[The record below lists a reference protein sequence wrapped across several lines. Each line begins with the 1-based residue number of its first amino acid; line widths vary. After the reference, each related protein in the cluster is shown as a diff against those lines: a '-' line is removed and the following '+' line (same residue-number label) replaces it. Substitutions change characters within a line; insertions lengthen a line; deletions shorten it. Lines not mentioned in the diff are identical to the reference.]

1 MTGCIH
7 IFEINLKDNIHQ
19 KEITQLSKEKM
30 NEVIEN
36 QAGRLDEVLA
46 TFIDNKEVDKLNIP
60 TGFPDLDKLMGG
72 LRLGELVVV
81 GARPSIGKT
90 SFLLSLAKNISFRQ
104 ESSAVLYINLESTL
118 RQTAER
124 LTFMLKKKDRP
135 IEAPFY
141 ISAPTKSIEAI
152 LDEINVYIKD
162 KGVKVVFIDYIQM
175 LQIPDDNQRNRSLTT
190 AISALKQLSREQH
203 VSVILSSQLNRSLE
217 LRSGYSK
224 QPYLSDL
231 RDSGALEQESDK
243 VIFLNRLECYGIT
256 EDENGD
262 STKSIVKVILA
273 KNRTGFSGEVSLKF
287 AQESV
292 SFESLPTS
300 ENNWGELNTD
310 LVF

>member
-1 MTGCIH
+1 M
-7 IFEINLKDNIHQ
+7 E
-19 KEITQLSKEKM
+19 
-30 NEVIEN
+30 EVINN

-46 TFIDNKEVDKLNIP
+46 TFMDNKDTPKFDIP

-81 GARPSIGKT
+81 GARPSLGKT
-90 SFLLSLAKNISFRQ
+90 SFLLSLARNISFRQ
-104 ESSAVLYINLESTL
+104 KSSAVLYINLESTL

-124 LTFMLKKKDRP
+124 LAFMLKEKDKP
-135 IEAPFY
+135 TEAPFY
-141 ISAPTKSIEAI
+141 ISAPENSIEAI
-152 LDEINVYIKD
+152 LDEIRTYVKD

-190 AISALKQLSREQH
+190 AISALKRLCREQQI
-203 VSVILSSQLNRSLE
+203 SVVLSSQLNRSIE

-224 QPYLSDL
+224 RPFLSDL

-243 VIFLNRLECYGIT
+243 VIFLNRLEYFGIT

-262 STKSIVKVILA
+262 STKGVVEIILA

-287 AQESV
+287 VQKTV
-292 SFESLPTS
+292 SFESWPTS